1 MIRFLAKG
9 LIRDRSRS
17 LFPLLAIIITV
28 TLVIFGIGFMEGAMN
43 NFLHSTAVISTGHVK
58 VVTKAYK
65 KESNQLP
72 NDLALF
78 DTKNIIQT
86 LGDMYPNYFW
96 TPRITF
102 GGLLDTPDQMGET
115 KEQAPIFAFGL
126 DFFSEKSRQ
135 VEIWE
140 LDKYLISGRLP
151 KNRDDALLSTK
162 LAKQLS
168 VNVGSSVT
176 LIGST
181 MDNAF
186 TTYNFNIVGTFDLN
200 KGQADRQMM
209 LVDISGARQAL
220 DMVDAAS
227 EIFGYHN
234 SLYYHDDEAVRIR
247 KHFNLTYSDSIAQIL
262 RNEESKNIL
271 SYMTGWNKINTIEK
285 NKLPQQRSIALSDNQ
300 MYDNTEEWEELSV
313 EDPSVF
319 TPTMIALRDASQL
332 ASMVDF
338 SNVAMGVM
346 AGIFLVIVM
355 VVLWNM
361 GLMNGLRRYGEI
373 GLRLAIGES
382 KGQVYRSM
390 ISEAALIGFVGTS
403 IGTIFGVS
411 LTYYVQEFGIDYS
424 EAVNQ
429 ISSSNMVV
437 PNVFYA
443 KVTPELYYIGF
454 IPGVLATVLGTML
467 AGLAIYKR
475 EMSQLFK
482 ELET

>member
-9 LIRDRSRS
+9 LVRDRSRS

-43 NFLHSTAVISTGHVK
+43 NFLQSTAVISSGHVK

-78 DTKNIIQT
+78 DIENIIQT
-86 LGDMYPNYFW
+86 LSQMYPDYFW

-102 GGLLDTPDQMGET
+102 GGLLDVPDKNGET
-115 KEQAPIFAFGL
+115 KEQAPVFSLGI

-140 LDKYLISGRLP
+140 LEKCLISGRLP
-151 KNRDDALLSTK
+151 KDRDDALVSTK
-162 LAKQLS
+162 LAKQLGIGS
-168 VNVGSSVT
+168 GSSIT

-186 TTYNFNIVGTFDLN
+186 TTYNFNVVGTFNLY
-200 KGQADRQMM
+200 KGQTDRQMM

-220 DMVDAAS
+220 DMEGAAS
-227 EIFGYHN
+227 EILGYHN
-234 SLYYHDDEAVRIR
+234 SLYYHDEEAVTIR
-247 KHFNLTYSDSIAQIL
+247 KHFNITYSDSIAQIL
-262 RNEESKNIL
+262 RNEESKDIL
-271 SYMTGWNKINTIEK
+271 SYMNGWNEINTIEK
-285 NKLPQQRSIALSDNQ
+285 SKLPQQRSNALFDNQ
-300 MYDNTEEWEELSV
+300 MYDNSEEWGELSV
-313 EDPSVF
+313 EDPSIY
-319 TPTMIALRDASQL
+319 TPTMVALRDDSQL
-332 ASMVDF
+332 ATMVDF
-338 SNVAMGVM
+338 STVALGVM

-355 VVLWNM
+355 IVLWNM

-390 ISEAALIGFVGTS
+390 VNEAVLIGFVGTL
-403 IGTIFGVS
+403 IGTIFGIS

-424 EAVNQ
+424 EAINQ
-429 ISSSNMVV
+429 LSTTMVM

>member
-9 LIRDRSRS
+9 LVRDRSRS

-43 NFLHSTAVISTGHVK
+43 NFLQSTAVISSGHVK

-78 DTKNIIQT
+78 DIENIIQT
-86 LGDMYPNYFW
+86 LIDMYPDYFW

-102 GGLLDTPDQMGET
+102 GGLLDLPDKNGET
-115 KEQAPIFAFGL
+115 KEQAPVFALGI

-140 LDKYLISGRLP
+140 LEKCLISGRLP
-151 KNRDDALLSTK
+151 KDRDDALVSTK
-162 LAKQLS
+162 LAKQLGIGS
-168 VNVGSSVT
+168 GSSIT

-186 TTYNFNIVGTFDLN
+186 TTYNFNVVGTFNLY
-200 KGQADRQMM
+200 KGQTDRQMM

-220 DMVDAAS
+220 DMEDAAS
-227 EIFGYHN
+227 EILGYHN
-234 SLYYHDDEAVRIR
+234 SLYYHDEEAVTIR
-247 KHFNLTYSDSIAQIL
+247 KHFNITYSDSIAQVL
-262 RNEESKNIL
+262 RNEESKDIL
-271 SYMTGWNKINTIEK
+271 SYMNGWNEINTIEK
-285 NKLPQQRSIALSDNQ
+285 SKLPQQRSNALFDNQ
-300 MYDNTEEWEELSV
+300 MYDNSEEWGELSV
-313 EDPSVF
+313 EDPSIY
-319 TPTMIALRDASQL
+319 TPTMVALRDDSQL
-332 ASMVDF
+332 ATMVDF
-338 SNVAMGVM
+338 STVALGVM

-355 VVLWNM
+355 IVLWNM

-390 ISEAALIGFVGTS
+390 ISEAVLIGFVGTL
-403 IGTIFGVS
+403 IGTIFGIS

-424 EAVNQ
+424 EAINQ
-429 ISSSNMVV
+429 LSTTMVM

>member
-9 LIRDRSRS
+9 LVRDRSRS

-43 NFLHSTAVISTGHVK
+43 NFLQSTAVISSGHVK

-78 DTKNIIQT
+78 DIENIIQT
-86 LGDMYPNYFW
+86 LIDMYPDYFW

-102 GGLLDTPDQMGET
+102 GGLLDVPDKNGET
-115 KEQAPIFAFGL
+115 KEQAPVFALGI

-140 LDKYLISGRLP
+140 LEKCLISGRLP
-151 KNRDDALLSTK
+151 KDRDDALVSTK
-162 LAKQLS
+162 LAKQLGIGS
-168 VNVGSSVT
+168 GSSIT

-186 TTYNFNIVGTFDLN
+186 TTYNFNVVGTFNLY
-200 KGQADRQMM
+200 KGQTDRQMM

-220 DMVDAAS
+220 DMEGAAS
-227 EIFGYHN
+227 EILGYHN
-234 SLYYHDDEAVRIR
+234 SLYYHDEEAVTIR
-247 KHFNLTYSDSIAQIL
+247 KHFNITYSDSIAQIL
-262 RNEESKNIL
+262 RNEESKDIL
-271 SYMTGWNKINTIEK
+271 SYMNGWNEINTIEK
-285 NKLPQQRSIALSDNQ
+285 SKLPQQRSNALFDNQ
-300 MYDNTEEWEELSV
+300 MYDNSEEWGELSV
-313 EDPSVF
+313 EDPSIY
-319 TPTMIALRDASQL
+319 TPTMVALRDDSQL
-332 ASMVDF
+332 ATMVDF
-338 SNVAMGVM
+338 STVALGVM

-355 VVLWNM
+355 IVLWNM

-390 ISEAALIGFVGTS
+390 INEAVLIGFVGTL
-403 IGTIFGVS
+403 IGTIFGIS

-424 EAVNQ
+424 EAINQ
-429 ISSSNMVV
+429 LSTTMVM